1 MIRFPRGRFPG
12 TRRVLVRH
20 SRTGLIWIKRMDQ
33 ERTMEEILREIRE
46 ICANEDRH
54 RPINREPESPDRAR
68 ASAGP
73 ETDLLD
79 LCLRH

>member
-1 MIRFPRGRFPG
+1 
-12 TRRVLVRH
+12 
-20 SRTGLIWIKRMDQ
+20 MDQ

-54 RPINREPESPDRAR
+54 RPINREPELPDRAR

-79 LCLRH
+79 VCLRH

>member
-1 MIRFPRGRFPG
+1 
-12 TRRVLVRH
+12 
-20 SRTGLIWIKRMDQ
+20 MDQ

-46 ICANEDRH
+46 IFANEDRQ
-54 RPINREPESPDRAR
+54 RPINREPEWPDRAR

-79 LCLRH
+79 VCLRH

>member
-1 MIRFPRGRFPG
+1 
-12 TRRVLVRH
+12 
-20 SRTGLIWIKRMDQ
+20 MDE

-54 RPINREPESPDRAR
+54 RPINREPELPERAR
-68 ASAGP
+68 AGP

-79 LCLRH
+79 VCLRH